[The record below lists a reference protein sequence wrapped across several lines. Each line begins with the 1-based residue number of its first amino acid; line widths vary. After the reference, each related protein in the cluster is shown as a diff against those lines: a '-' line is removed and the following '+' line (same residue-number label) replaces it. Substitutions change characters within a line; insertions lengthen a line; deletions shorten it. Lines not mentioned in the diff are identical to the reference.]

1 MKTILITGG
10 MGLIGQSL
18 TQMLL
23 DKGYS
28 VIIASRNPPASSSIK
43 NLSYISWNTTRQWI
57 DPEAIKKADA
67 IINLAGA
74 GVADKRWSE
83 SRKKEIAE
91 SRVMSGQ
98 TIVKALKEIPNKVEV
113 VIQSSAIGWDGPVP
127 EHNSSFTGFTEAMP
141 AYNDFLGQ
149 TCKQWENS
157 IIALKVMGVRV
168 AIVRTGIVLTNKGG
182 ALKEF
187 RKPLNFR
194 LATILGKGTQKVS
207 WIHIKDLCREML
219 FLLENESCAGIYN
232 GVAPTPVTNKELILT
247 LAKQLYG
254 SSFLTVTVPSFVLK
268 VVMGEMSIEVLKSTT
283 VKADKIRAAGFKF
296 EYETVEDA
304 VKYV

>member
-28 VIIASRNPPASSSIK
+28 IIIASRNPPAQPPIK
-43 NLSYISWNTTRQWI
+43 NVSYIKWNTTRQWI
-57 DPEAIKKADA
+57 DPEGIKKADA

-74 GVADKRWSE
+74 GVADKRWTSA
-83 SRKKEIAE
+83 RKKEIAE

-113 VIQSSAIGWDGPVP
+113 VIQSSAIGWYGPNP
-127 EHNSSFTGFTEAMP
+127 ENSPGFSGFTEAMP
-141 AYNDFLGQ
+141 AYHDFLGQ

-168 AIVRTGIVLTNKGG
+168 AIVRTGIVLTPAGG

-187 RKPLNFR
+187 MKPLRFR
-194 LATILGKGTQKVS
+194 VATILGKGSQMVS

-232 GVAPTPVTNKELILT
+232 GVAPTPVSNKELILT
-247 LAKQLYG
+247 LAKQQYG
-254 SSFLTVTVPSFVLK
+254 SSFISMTVPAFLLK
-268 VVMGEMSIEVLKSTT
+268 WIMGEMSIEVLKSTT
-283 VKADKIRAAGFKF
+283 VKADKIKAVGFAF
-296 EYETVEDA
+296 EFETIEKA
-304 VKYV
+304 VGG